1 MFRLESLPSI
11 TKRRGAP
18 GLLALCSFICALGW
32 ASPAFGQNFTLSA
45 TPFNPYA
52 VNEGGGS
59 TLSTVTL
66 SPTGGFSGS
75 VSLGCTV
82 TGGSG
87 SNAPICQVSP
97 ESVTPPATASLS
109 FSGTTA
115 SGGAATPGSYVVTVT
130 GTSTGTSGT
139 LTQQQSLNISVLA
152 VAPSFTVTVNRPT
165 IPSSI
170 HAGTTASAIIN
181 INSVN
186 GYQISGQDSNGNALG
201 VWLSC
206 ATITP
211 LVIYPPTCSF
221 SPQPAPVPASGVTQ
235 VKLTI
240 TALGNAQ
247 TGLNSPA
254 QRHFYALWLWLPLPM
269 FVVGI
274 GGAASNKRSRKAW
287 VLLGLFVLAAT
298 FLLMPGCGNTT
309 TGTTAPTTITITPK
323 NTYTFTLTGVDST
336 GVSSTNTGSVSSSPS
351 VTLTVD

>member
-32 ASPAFGQNFTLSA
+32 TSPAFGQSFTLSA

-115 SGGAATPGSYVVTVT
+115 SGGAATPGSYIVTV
-130 GTSTGTSGT
+130 TGTSGT

-274 GGAASNKRSRKAW
+274 SAASNKRSRKAW
-287 VLLGLFVLAAT
+287 VLLGFFVLAAT